1 MSNKSD
7 PLKLKCES
15 CGHENEPERV
25 YCHNCG
31 SKLDRS
37 ILPKI
42 AEAKAAQ
49 EADVSQR
56 RVKKMMTVRRG
67 AVYKDIKIGIQVT
80 LLSVIVAAMFLVW
93 QKPEDMPE
101 SRKDHIPT
109 IPIPELWERLMAA
122 PAANAVTL
130 SEDDLNATVRQTLK
144 ASEGMAGI
152 KFVRALVAVQPKL
165 ITVYVERNAWGL
177 PIYSSVTYKTVV
189 TGGKVK
195 GEVVGI
201 RIGKLGIHPV
211 AAGLV
216 SDWAVSGIWN
226 AYQKEIKQSDRLAEI
241 RLEDKKA
248 IFVSKPL

>member
-1 MSNKSD
+1 MSKPD

-67 AVYKDIKIGIQVT
+67 AVYNDIKIGIQVT
-80 LLSVIVAAMFLVW
+80 LLSAMVAAMFLVW

-109 IPIPELWERLMAA
+109 VPIPELWDRLMANPKA
-122 PAANAVTL
+122 IELAL

-144 ASEGMAGI
+144 ASDGVAGI
-152 KFVRALVAVQPKL
+152 KFVRALVAVEPKL
-165 ITVYVERNAWGL
+165 LTVYVERNAWGL
-177 PIYSSVTYKTVV
+177 PIYSNVTYKTVV
-189 TGGKVK
+189 ADGKVK
-195 GEVVGI
+195 GEAVGI
-201 RIGKLGIHPV
+201 RIGKLGIHPA
-211 AAGLV
+211 AAGFV

-226 AYQKEIKQSDRLAEI
+226 AYQKEIKQSDRLSDI
-241 RLEDKKA
+241 RLEDNKA
-248 IFVSKPL
+248 VFVSKPL

>member
-1 MSNKSD
+1 MSKPD
-7 PLKLKCES
+7 PLKLKCDS

-67 AVYKDIKIGIQVT
+67 AVYNDIKIGIQVT
-80 LLSVIVAAMFLVW
+80 LLSAMVAAMFLVW

-101 SRKDHIPT
+101 SRKDHIPAT
-109 IPIPELWERLMAA
+109 PIPELWERLMAA
-122 PAANAVTL
+122 PTANAVTL

-144 ASEGMAGI
+144 ASDGVAGI
-152 KFVRALVAVQPKL
+152 KFVRALVAVEPKL
-165 ITVYVERNAWGL
+165 LTVYVERNAWGL

-195 GEVVGI
+195 GEAVGI

-241 RLEDKKA
+241 RLEDNKA
-248 IFVSKPL
+248 VFVSKPL